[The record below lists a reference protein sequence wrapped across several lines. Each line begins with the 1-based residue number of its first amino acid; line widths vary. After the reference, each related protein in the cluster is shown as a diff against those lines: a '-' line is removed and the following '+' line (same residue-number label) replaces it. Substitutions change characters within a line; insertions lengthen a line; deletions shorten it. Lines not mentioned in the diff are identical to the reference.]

1 MKKGCQQAPLCQR
14 QMKLFIL
21 AADNSKEM
29 EKISQELSQKKFK
42 IMEKNNN
49 YILMRK
55 KRFGNLL
62 IHAVCLILALSAF
75 SLLIFINVIYFMYSY
90 IWASP
95 SVLITTE
102 KVSDDGEPLEFNS
115 MDEVMDKA
123 NSIL

>member
-1 MKKGCQQAPLCQR
+1 
-14 QMKLFIL
+14 MKLFIL

-49 YILMRK
+49 YVLMRK

-115 MDEVMDKA
+115 MDELMDKA

>member
-1 MKKGCQQAPLCQR
+1 
-14 QMKLFIL
+14 MKLFIL

-75 SLLIFINVIYFMYSY
+75 SLIIFINVIYFMYSY

>member
-1 MKKGCQQAPLCQR
+1 
-14 QMKLFIL
+14 MKLFIL
-21 AADNSKEM
+21 AADNTKEM

-49 YILMRK
+49 YVLMRK

>member
-1 MKKGCQQAPLCQR
+1 
-14 QMKLFIL
+14 MKLFIL

>member
-1 MKKGCQQAPLCQR
+1 
-14 QMKLFIL
+14 MKLFIL

-29 EKISQELSQKKFK
+29 EKISEELSQKKFK

-49 YILMRK
+49 YVLMRK

>member
-1 MKKGCQQAPLCQR
+1 
-14 QMKLFIL
+14 MKLFIL

-49 YILMRK
+49 YVLMRK

-102 KVSDDGEPLEFNS
+102 KVSNDGEPLEFNS